1 MIDRFRQARRDEGL
15 AVLEGFHPWKHA
27 LRFGA
32 KVLETAAVEGG
43 EWERLTEA
51 LAPELAGVVERAAIR
66 VPAAVFRQLAPAPP
80 PTGVMAIAERPAA
93 DLRSMLEDDGP
104 GPVVLLENPR
114 SHGNCGAAIRVAA
127 AAGAAGVITTGEHN
141 PWHPSA
147 LVGSAGLHFALP
159 VVWMRD
165 FDGESWAAGREALGN
180 RTALAVDPA
189 GESLEWGGIPERAL
203 LIFGSERDGVSPGL
217 LAKAERQV
225 AIPMREGVSSL
236 NLATAVAVV
245 LYGWRLGRQP

>member
-1 MIDRFRQARRDEGL
+1 MIDRFRQARREEGL

-32 KVLETAAVEGG
+32 TVLETAVVEGA
-43 EWERLTEA
+43 ELSRLTEL
-51 LAPELAGVVERAAIR
+51 LAPELAGRPERDATV
-66 VPAAVFRQLAPAPP
+66 VPAAVFRQLSPVPP
-80 PTGVMAIAERPAA
+80 STGVMAIARRPAA
-93 DLRSMLEDDGP
+93 DLRSVLEAAGP

-114 SHGNCGAAIRVAA
+114 SHGNCGAAIRAAA
-127 AAGAAGVITTGEHN
+127 AAGAAGVIATGEHN

-159 VVWMRD
+159 VVWLRE
-165 FDGESWAAGREALGN
+165 FDGESLAAGRESWGN
-180 RTALAVDPA
+180 RTVLALDPA
-189 GESLEWGGIPERAL
+189 GEPLVWGGIPERAL
-203 LIFGSERDGVSPGL
+203 LIFGSEREGVSPGL
-217 LAKAERQV
+217 LAQVERRV

-245 LYGWRLGRQP
+245 LYGWRLGRG